1 MALKFRRGTTAQK
14 SGSLAVGEPYI
25 NYDLQTLQIGTDQ
38 GDVTLSTT
46 SPTATSAVAS
56 ISASNFLSASY
67 LEIVNDANIKGNVT
81 IGGTIQIGDN
91 TSDTINVV
99 ASLSSSLIPQSD
111 NTYDLGSLSKSWKDL
126 YISTGSIKFVSAG
139 TIVGSLSTNASGLQ
153 LTNDI
158 YVASDGNTGVRVG
171 RGAGSNT
178 TFNTALGYA
187 ALNSNTTGQSNTAIG
202 ATALTSNK
210 SGDSNVAVGTTALA
224 QNEVGSDNTAVG
236 SQALYRNVGYQ
247 NTAVGKEALINSISG
262 SGNTAIGMASLKRI
276 GEDGGFNTAIG
287 YQAGQYSSGSSNSNI
302 YIGYQA
308 GPTASVVENSKLYI
322 NHGASSTPLIGGDFT
337 QREIYVDGHII
348 PATTNARDLG
358 SLTNIWRDLY
368 ISTGSIK
375 MVSNGV
381 VVSVLSNTG
390 NGFALDQGITANG
403 NSSFGTSSAAVTS
416 VTGSLNV
423 SGAVAVIGSVSA
435 STINGIGN
443 VTAYSSS
450 VNSRVSSLE
459 SFSSSLGNGFA
470 TDAELGV
477 VSASAWGAFQS
488 ASVYSASLATSISAS
503 NASAV
508 GYSASA
514 ASALSSVSG
523 AVATSLNNAS
533 SSAYST
539 FAKLSGDNT
548 FTGTQIITGSLYV
561 SSNLIVQGSSSLQ
574 NITASAVSIGT
585 NTVILN
591 TNNPAV
597 RYGGLSVTDSGSAAG
612 KSGSLY
618 FDSTDDEWIFVHQ
631 GNASVTSSTVITG
644 PETYDNLGNETHLT
658 DNKLVK
664 AKGGF
669 HIVDSNISD
678 TGTKV
683 SISSDLDVI
692 GAISSSTIN
701 GIGNV
706 TLYSSSVD
714 SRIITNANAAAGA
727 FASASAYS
735 ASAAVVDNTQ
745 TANITTAQNSANGAF
760 ASASAYSASA
770 AVVAQTNANAAA
782 GAFASASAY
791 SSSAYTSI
799 SASNAEHTAFSASFA
814 ANTITINGTAVKLGG
829 TLTTAQTLAGAISTS
844 AQVDHNSTTNYV
856 ANKHIDHTAV
866 SITAGSG
873 ISGGGDIS
881 ATRTI
886 TLDTGSAHFLGGARG
901 AISVSDTTGAS
912 GIDLTYNSGTGVLSG
927 VLANSAITI
936 AGSSTSLG
944 GSISAATI
952 GNAIGAFSGSAQV
965 DLTATTNYGTYI
977 NQAVKTT
984 SSPTFAGLTINGS
997 ITATGDITAYYTS
1010 DRRFKDNVQTI
1021 PNALDKVKALNG
1033 VTWDWAENTN
1043 DVTKAAPTTGL
1054 IAQEVQA
1061 VLPQVV
1067 KEKED
1072 GFLGLDYS
1080 KMIGLLVEAIKE
1092 QQYKI
1097 DLLSA
1102 ELEGL
1107 KTKD

>member
-435 STINGIGN
+435 STITGIGN

-488 ASVYSASLATSISAS
+488 ASAYSASLATSISAS

-539 FAKLSGDNT
+539 FAKLSGGNT
-548 FTGTQIITGSLYV
+548 FTGTQVVSASMYV
-561 SSNLIVQGSSSLQ
+561 QGDLVVQGSSSLQ
-574 NITASAVSIGT
+574 NITASAASIGT
-585 NTVILN
+585 NTIILN
-591 TNNPAV
+591 TSTPSV
-597 RYGGLSVTDSGSAAG
+597 RFGGVSVQDSGSGAG
-612 KSGSLY
+612 ASGSLLWDAQEDRWLY
-618 FDSTDDEWIFVHQ
+618 STPS
-631 GNASVTSSTVITG
+631 GSSEGYNSAILISG
-644 PETYDNLGNETHLT
+644 PKNSGSIGNELGLT
-658 DNKLVK
+658 SGKVPVAVGDDHIGDSIISAGASKVTI
-664 AKGGF
+664 AGG
-669 HIVDSNISD
+669 
-678 TGTKV
+678 
-683 SISSDLDVI
+683 LDVT
-692 GAISSSTIN
+692 GEISSSTIT

-706 TLYSSSVD
+706 TTYSTSVD

-735 ASAAVVDNTQ
+735 GSFYTTINTVIG
-745 TANITTAQNSANGAF
+745 NVTTAQNSANGAF
-760 ASASAYSASA
+760 ASASAYSSSFATTIGNLGSTYA
-770 AVVAQTNANAAA
+770 TDAELSSVS
-782 GAFASASAY
+782 GA
-791 SSSAYTSI
+791 
-799 SASNAEHTAFSASFA
+799 FA

-1080 KMIGLLVEAIKE
+1080 KMIGLLVEALKE